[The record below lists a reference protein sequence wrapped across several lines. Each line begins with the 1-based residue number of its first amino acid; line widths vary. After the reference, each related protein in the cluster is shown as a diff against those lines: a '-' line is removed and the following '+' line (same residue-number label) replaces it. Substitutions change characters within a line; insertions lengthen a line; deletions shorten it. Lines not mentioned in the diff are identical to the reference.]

1 MTTAAGLRYTAMTI
15 PWHPMVIATV
25 VGAAVVASGQARL
38 VMIPSTLLAAAA
50 GFAFDDSSHETLA
63 ASPSSLIR
71 RRLGRLIVVIPP
83 TIILWATL
91 VSQGVNGRQETLT
104 LVAMFAG
111 LVGLT
116 LGIAGVA
123 AHRTDGRGGAVAAP
137 VLLLA
142 LVVSAIVPPRW
153 RPLPLG
159 DVPGRWP
166 ALQTRWSTAAVIG
179 TLVLLASCRDPAR
192 RRLLRY
198 PTDRPGTGRQH
209 V

>member
-1 MTTAAGLRYTAMTI
+1 
-15 PWHPMVIATV
+15 MVIATV
-25 VGAAVVASGQARL
+25 VGAAVLASGHSRL
-38 VMIPSTLLAAAA
+38 VVIPSTLLAAAA
-50 GFAFDDSSHETLA
+50 GFAFDDAPYETLA

-71 RRLGRLIVVIPP
+71 RRFSRLIVVTPP
-83 TIILWATL
+83 TIILWTTL

-104 LVAMFAG
+104 LAAMFAG
-111 LVGLT
+111 LVGVT

-123 AHRTDGRGGAVAAP
+123 AHRTGGRGGAVAAP

-142 LVVSAIVPPRW
+142 LVVSAIFPPRW

-159 DVPGRWP
+159 DVPGGWP
-166 ALQTRWSTAAVIG
+166 ALQARWSTAAAIG

-198 PTDRPGTGRQH
+198 PTDRPGTGCQH

>member
-1 MTTAAGLRYTAMTI
+1 
-15 PWHPMVIATV
+15 MVIATV
-25 VGAAVVASGQARL
+25 VGATVVASGHARL
-38 VMIPSTLLAAAA
+38 VVIPTTLLAAAA
-50 GFAFDDSSHETLA
+50 GFAFDD
-63 ASPSSLIR
+63 PS
-71 RRLGRLIVVIPP
+71 PP
-83 TIILWATL
+83 TIILWTTL
-91 VSQGVNGRQETLT
+91 VSQGVSGIDETLT

-123 AHRTDGRGGAVAAP
+123 AHRTGGRGGAVASP

-142 LVVSAIVPPRW
+142 LIISALFPPHW

-159 DVPGRWP
+159 DVPGGWP
-166 ALQTRWSTAAVIG
+166 ALQARWSTAAAIG

>member
-1 MTTAAGLRYTAMTI
+1 
-15 PWHPMVIATV
+15 MVIATV
-25 VGAAVVASGQARL
+25 VGATVVASGHARL
-38 VMIPSTLLAAAA
+38 VVIPTTLLAAAA
-50 GFAFDDSSHETLA
+50 GFAFDDPSHETLA

-83 TIILWATL
+83 TIIVWATL
-91 VSQGVNGRQETLT
+91 VSQGVSGIDETLT

-123 AHRTDGRGGAVAAP
+123 AHRTGGRGGAVASP

-142 LVVSAIVPPRW
+142 LIISALFPPHW

-159 DVPGRWP
+159 DVPGGWP
-166 ALQTRWSTAAVIG
+166 ALQARWSTAAAIG

>member
-1 MTTAAGLRYTAMTI
+1 VPAVTTAAGLRYTAMTI

-25 VGAAVVASGQARL
+25 VGAAVLASGHARL
-38 VMIPSTLLAAAA
+38 VVIPTTLLAAAA
-50 GFAFDDSSHETLA
+50 GFAFDDSSYETLA

-83 TIILWATL
+83 TIILWTAL

-123 AHRTDGRGGAVAAP
+123 ALRTGGRGGAVAAP

-142 LVVSAIVPPRW
+142 LIVSAVFPPLW

-159 DVPGRWP
+159 DVPGGWP

-179 TLVLLASCRDPAR
+179 TLVLLVSSRDPAR
-192 RRLLRY
+192 RR
-198 PTDRPGTGRQH
+198 
-209 V
+209 

>member
-1 MTTAAGLRYTAMTI
+1 
-15 PWHPMVIATV
+15 MVIATV

-166 ALQTRWSTAAVIG
+166 ALQTRWSTAAAIG

-192 RRLLRY
+192 SQLLRY